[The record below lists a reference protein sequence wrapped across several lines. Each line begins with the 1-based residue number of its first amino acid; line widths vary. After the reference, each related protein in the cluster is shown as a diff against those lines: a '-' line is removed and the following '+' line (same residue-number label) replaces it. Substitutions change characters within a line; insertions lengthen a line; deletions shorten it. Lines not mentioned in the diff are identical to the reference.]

1 MKLVIHLLSGMN
13 ITTTLVVLQCQL
25 AQELHGQL
33 STCIY
38 CVFRF
43 IVAIY
48 VRHECYMDEW
58 EWDSDSEERD
68 GEDYLEE
75 QDQEEELDPFCEA
88 GQHDHLGQT
97 LFSQLNSKIIS

>member
-1 MKLVIHLLSGMN
+1 
-13 ITTTLVVLQCQL
+13 
-25 AQELHGQL
+25 
-33 STCIY
+33 
-38 CVFRF
+38 
-43 IVAIY
+43 
-48 VRHECYMDEW
+48 MDEW

-97 LFSQLNSKIIS
+97 LFSQLNGKIIS